1 MFQEWIRQAN
11 AQQQDMMKPMT
22 RINEVLV
29 ANMEKLTSHQ
39 IDAMGHYAEQQ
50 YKFMKKLNDASS
62 KGDVAELGQAQMSQL
77 AELNR
82 RFLQDCK
89 AMMELS
95 ENFRKDFNDIFV
107 ELGSENVKEKV
118 KA

>member
-11 AQQQDMMKPMT
+11 AQQQEMMKPMA

-29 ANMEKLTSHQ
+29 SNMEKLTSHQ
-39 IDAMGHYAEQQ
+39 INAMGHYAEQQ
-50 YKFMKKLNDASS
+50 YSFMKKLNEASA
-62 KGDVAELGQAQMSQL
+62 KGDMAELGQAQMSQL

-89 AMMELS
+89 AMMALS
-95 ENFRKDFNDIFV
+95 ESFRKDFNGIFV
-107 ELGSENVKEKV
+107 ELAKQEEK
-118 KA
+118 A